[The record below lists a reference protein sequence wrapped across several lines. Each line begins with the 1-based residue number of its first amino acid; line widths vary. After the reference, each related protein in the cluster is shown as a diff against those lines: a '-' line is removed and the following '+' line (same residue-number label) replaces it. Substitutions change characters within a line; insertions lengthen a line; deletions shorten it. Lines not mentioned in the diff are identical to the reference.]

1 MSHLVEEY
9 AKNLGVK
16 IAKPTVAK
24 HFYPLLADKYIT
36 VYSEHTTESKKYHY
50 FNIVFDLI
58 KNSLSKSGI
67 KVVQI
72 GAKENTVIPNIDA
85 CYGDLTFKQNAYILS
100 KSLLHVGVD
109 NVFSHYVS
117 SINIPLISIFGNI
130 YPKVSDG
137 FWSAKDRKVNIES
150 PWKEKPC
157 LNLVDPENAI
167 NKIKPEIIAQS
178 ILDQLKI
185 NSKVNIKTVH
195 LGASFKDKIMEV
207 IPNFFQPYQELKD
220 QLIYLRLDY
229 GFDVNSFMQWC
240 QWSNV
245 SIISDKLIPLNILDQ
260 IHSRVKNIS
269 FIIGENT
276 HLDDFYIKNLKSKKI
291 NFQILVKDENLIPEI
306 QEKYF
311 EVQVRPYKTL
321 KKEDMTEQPINI
333 NNTFFSS
340 SKTILSN
347 GKRYPSKYH
356 WQKDENIVDK
366 NLNMVDDDAFYEELN
381 HYFIYERT

>member
-16 IAKPTVAK
+16 IAKPTVAR

-36 VYSEHTTESKKYHY
+36 VYSEHSIESKKYHY

-58 KNSLSKSGI
+58 KNSLNKFGI

-72 GAKENTVIPNIDA
+72 GAKENTIIPNSDA

-100 KSLLHVGVD
+100 KSLLHIGVD

-117 SINIPLISIFGNI
+117 SLNIPLVSIFGNI
-130 YPKVSDG
+130 YPEVSDG
-137 FWSAKDRKVNIES
+137 FWSSRDKKINIKS

-157 LNLVDPENAI
+157 LNLIDPENAI

-185 NSKVNIKTVH
+185 NNKVNIKTIH
-195 LGASFKDKIMEV
+195 LGPSFKDKIIEV
-207 IPNFFQPYQELKD
+207 VPNFFQPYQEIKD

-229 GFDVNSFMQWC
+229 GFESNCFMQWC

-245 SIISDKLIPLNILDQ
+245 SIITNKLIPLNILDQ
-260 IHSRVKNIS
+260 IYSKVKNIS
-269 FIIGENT
+269 FIISDDF
-276 HLDDFYIKNLKSKKI
+276 HLDNFYIKNLKSKKI
-291 NFQILVKDENLIPEI
+291 NFQILVKNENLISEI

-321 KKEDMTEQPINI
+321 KKEDIIEEPINI
-333 NNTFFSS
+333 NNAFFSS
-340 SKTILSN
+340 GKTILSN
-347 GKRYPSKYH
+347 GKKYPSKYH
-356 WQKDENIVDK
+356 WQKDENIIDK
-366 NLNMVDDDAFYEELN
+366 NLNMVEDNVFYEELN

>member
-36 VYSEHTTESKKYHY
+36 VYSEHTTESKKYQY

-58 KNSLSKSGI
+58 KNSLHQSGI

-72 GAKENTVIPNIDA
+72 NAKENCVIPNIDA

-100 KSLLHVGVD
+100 KSLLHIGVD
-109 NVFSHYVS
+109 NVFSHYIS
-117 SINIPLISIFGNI
+117 SLNIPLISIFGNI
-130 YPKVSDG
+130 YPEVSDG
-137 FWSAKDRKVNIES
+137 FWSSRDRKINIQS

-167 NKIKPEIIAQS
+167 NKIKPEVIAQS

-185 NSKVNIKTVH
+185 NSKVNLKTIH
-195 LGASFKDKIMEV
+195 LGASFKDKIIEV

-229 GFDVNSFMQWC
+229 GFDAPSFMQWC

-245 SIISDKLIPLNILDQ
+245 SIISDKLIPLGVLDQ
-260 IHSRVKNIS
+260 IYPKVKNIS
-269 FIIGENT
+269 FIINEKTN
-276 HLDDFYIKNLKSKKI
+276 LDDFYIKYLKSKKI
-291 NFQILVKDENLIPEI
+291 NFQILVKDENLIPET

-311 EVQVRPYKTL
+311 EIQVRPYKIL
-321 KKEDMTEQPINI
+321 KKEDMAENPMKIS
-333 NNTFFSS
+333 NTFFSS
-340 SKTILSN
+340 NKTILSN

-356 WQKDENIVDK
+356 WQKDENIIDK
-366 NLNMVDDDAFYEELN
+366 NLNIVEDDVFYEELN
-381 HYFIYERT
+381 HYFIYERI

>member
-36 VYSEHTTESKKYHY
+36 VYSEHTIESKKYQY

-58 KNSLSKSGI
+58 KNSLHQSGI
-67 KVVQI
+67 KVIQI
-72 GAKENTVIPNIDA
+72 GAKENCVIPNIDA

-100 KSLLHVGVD
+100 KSLLHIGVD
-109 NVFSHYVS
+109 NVFSHYIS
-117 SINIPLISIFGNI
+117 SLNIPLVSIFGNI
-130 YPKVSDG
+130 YPEVSDG
-137 FWSAKDRKVNIES
+137 FWSSKDRKINIQS

-167 NKIKPEIIAQS
+167 NKIKPEVIAQS

-185 NSKVNIKTVH
+185 NNKVNIKTIH
-195 LGASFKDKIMEV
+195 LGASFKDKIIEV
-207 IPNFFQPYQELKD
+207 VPNFFQPYQELKD

-229 GFDVNSFMQWC
+229 GFDAPSFMQWC

-245 SIISDKLIPLNILDQ
+245 SIISDKLIPLGILDQ
-260 IHSRVKNIS
+260 IYPKVKNIS
-269 FIIGENT
+269 FIINEKIN
-276 HLDDFYIKNLKSKKI
+276 LDDFYIKYLKSKKI
-291 NFQILVKDENLIPEI
+291 NFQILVKDENLIPET

-311 EVQVRPYKTL
+311 EIQVRPYKTL
-321 KKEDMTEQPINI
+321 KKEDMTGKPTKI

-340 SKTILSN
+340 NKTILSN

-356 WQKDENIVDK
+356 WQKDENIIDK
-366 NLNMVDDDAFYEELN
+366 NLNIVEDDVFYEELN
-381 HYFIYERT
+381 HYFIYERI